1 MPDIVIRWFAGLAI
15 IAGLCGVSFLKGCEH
30 ERDKWEALQ
39 AKAQAEAANETARRI
54 KAQAEL
60 VAKFQKER
68 DDAKADA
75 ARNRDAVRLLRESI
89 AGITGRPLVPVSSEG
104 FAKVGDV
111 LGECA
116 ERYSSMAGTADEL
129 YGKAQLGEAIYESIR
144 KRKKE

>member
-1 MPDIVIRWFAGLAI
+1 MPDIVVRWLVILGIGVALFGAGL
-15 IAGLCGVSFLKGCEH
+15 LKGCEH

-75 ARNRDAVRLLRESI
+75 ARLS
-89 AGITGRPLVPVSSEG
+89 
-104 FAKVGDV
+104 
-111 LGECA
+111 
-116 ERYSSMAGTADEL
+116 
-129 YGKAQLGEAIYESIR
+129 
-144 KRKKE
+144 